1 MPDESPPP
9 RNPATPARTRRDLR
23 SLAAA
28 LRRPRGEAPPAK
40 SAFVNPL
47 RGPQEQHSL
56 FGEILDWMLA
66 PLLLLWP
73 ITVTITYLVA
83 QNIANGPFD
92 RNLADS
98 VEVLSDHVKVYS
110 GEARLML
117 PLPAREMLRADTTD
131 NVYFMVL
138 GLRGEFVAGDRDLP
152 LPDDIDTPAPG
163 VVKFRDALVRNAE
176 VRIAYSWAEFG
187 GATATTPAAK
197 PVAKTSGKSAG
208 SPGTAQSAAQPAA
221 QPAAELAAA
230 QAVAQPVL
238 IQVAETLE
246 KRSQLAN
253 EIIRGVIVP
262 QFVVLP
268 IAVVLVWFGL
278 TRGLAPLNSLQ
289 ARIRRRRPDDL
300 SPIPISGAPDEVAP
314 LVTAINE
321 LLGRFEQNL
330 STQRR
335 FIADAAHQM
344 KTPLAGLRTQ
354 AELAQRETDPQELRR
369 SLRQIAGS
377 TERATHLINQLLA
390 LARAEHQSADLAAY
404 QVLDLGALASDVVRE
419 WVPQAMA
426 RGIDLGYDPP
436 PAPLRLIGVPT
447 LLRELLKNLLD
458 NAIRYSPAQATPCA
472 TVTVRVRGSGSAA
485 FLEVEDTGPGIA
497 ERERPLVFD
506 RFYRVL
512 GTNVDGSGLGLS
524 IVREIAEQH
533 DALLR
538 ISTNPRATEPQWPG
552 TLISVEFTHTLAAA
566 PTVDIGASE

>member
-9 RNPATPARTRRDLR
+9 RPTAAPARTQRNLR

-28 LRRPRGEAPPAK
+28 LRRPREAPQPRDG
-40 SAFVNPL
+40 FVNPL
-47 RGPQEQHSL
+47 RKPEEQRSL

-73 ITVTITYLVA
+73 VTVTITYLVA
-83 QNIANGPFD
+83 QNIASGPFD

-98 VEVLSDHVKVYS
+98 VEVLSDHVKVV
-110 GEARLML
+110 GGDARLML
-117 PLPAREMLRADTTD
+117 PLPARDILRADTTD

-152 LPDDIDTPAPG
+152 LPDEFDTPTPG
-163 VVKFRDALVRNAE
+163 VVKFRDGLVRTAE
-176 VRIAYSWAEFG
+176 VRIAYSWIEF
-187 GATATTPAAK
+187 
-197 PVAKTSGKSAG
+197 S
-208 SPGTAQSAAQPAA
+208 SPPG
-221 QPAAELAAA
+221 
-230 QAVAQPVL
+230 AQPVL
-238 IQVAETLE
+238 VQVAETLD
-246 KRSQLAN
+246 KRGQLAN
-253 EIIRGVIVP
+253 DIIRGVIVP

-300 SPIPISGAPDEVAP
+300 SPIPITGAPDEVAP

-321 LLGRFEQNL
+321 LLARLEQNL
-330 STQRR
+330 VTQRR

-369 SLRQIAGS
+369 SLRQIAAS

-404 QVLDLGALASDVVRE
+404 QVLDLGALASEVVRE

-426 RGIDLGYDPP
+426 RGVDLGYDA
-436 PAPLRLIGVPT
+436 PATPARLIGVPT
-447 LLRELLKNLLD
+447 LLRELLKNLVD
-458 NAIRYSPAQATPCA
+458 NAIRYSPAHAHPCA
-472 TVTVRVRGSGSAA
+472 TVTVRVRSEGSAA
-485 FLEVEDTGPGIA
+485 FLEVEDTGPGIP

-538 ISTNPRATEPQWPG
+538 IGANPHATDPNFPG
-552 TLISVEFTHTLAAA
+552 TLISVEFSHTLAAG
-566 PTVDIGASE
+566 PTVDVGESTEAPQPDGKQRGDAR